1 VRALLPLLAV
11 PILAAACGGSGS
23 ASGTTTAATTTTAAS
38 ETEFVSAGNK
48 ICMSSDKRI
57 FKIGRLT
64 RDPKGWALTATS
76 AKRAVREMRA
86 LKPPAG
92 KARAFNLMMRY
103 ANALSLTIQEVH
115 GFLVQKNIDA
125 AAQAT
130 LAGGRLQNK
139 VHEYAKAAGLTFCQ
153 QALTNWP
160 A

>member
-1 VRALLPLLAV
+1 VRTLLPLLAV
-11 PILAAACGGSGS
+11 PLVAAACGGGS
-23 ASGTTTAATTTTAAS
+23 ASGTTTASTTTAAS
-38 ETEFVSAGNK
+38 EAEFVSAGNK
-48 ICMSSDKRI
+48 ICMSSDRRI

-64 RDPKGWALTATS
+64 RDPKGWSLTAAS
-76 AKRAVREMRA
+76 ARRAVREMRA
-86 LKPPAG
+86 LKPPADR
-92 KARAFNLMMRY
+92 ASAFNLMMRY

-115 GFLVQKNIDA
+115 ALLVRKNIDA